1 MDYKINYLPF
11 CKNLNRIFKIFR
23 LLSKELTFA
32 ILLSCQSANESNPSS
47 QNLPVMKIESTAF
60 KQGESIPLKYSCQG
74 TDVNPPLS
82 LSEVPPAAKSLV
94 LIMDD
99 PDAPGSVWVHWV
111 LWNISAQVKE
121 ISENSVPANAVQGK
135 NSWGNS
141 KYGGPC
147 PPSGTHRYFFKFYAL
162 DTVLSLS
169 TADAGQLEKA
179 MKGHILAQGDLMGT
193 YRKK

>member
-1 MDYKINYLPF
+1 
-11 CKNLNRIFKIFR
+11 
-23 LLSKELTFA
+23 
-32 ILLSCQSANESNPSS
+32 
-47 QNLPVMKIESTAF
+47 MKIESTAF

-82 LSEVPPAAKSLV
+82 LSEVPPAAKSLA